1 MFSGS
6 NLLILYAA
14 LFIGVLL
21 LVEGL
26 YQIVIDVRSGPRAQ
40 INRRMK
46 MLESGSDPHQILQA
60 LRRKRTQPR
69 VGLGQALAIG
79 DSLERLITQAGL
91 SLPVGRLL
99 LWQAVFG
106 AMILAGLGLWTPVP
120 RAAAAIVAL
129 AATGGLPLL
138 YLRALKRRR
147 MKLFGEQLPA
157 ALDLLVR
164 SLRVGHPLS
173 AALGVVAQ
181 ELPDPIG
188 SEFGI
193 VVDEVTYGLDLQ
205 EAIDNMN
212 ERIDLPD
219 LRYMT
224 VAISIQ
230 HNSGGNLA
238 EILAGLSKV
247 IRDRFQMFRKVKAVS
262 AEGRLSAVF
271 LSVFPF
277 VLATLLW
284 LINPTYYSQVA
295 DDPMFPFLAGMT
307 VVLLVVNIF
316 VMRWLVNFRV

>member
-1 MFSGS
+1 MFADS

-26 YQIVIDVRSGPRAQ
+26 YQVVNDLRSGPRAQ

-46 MLESGSDPHQILQA
+46 MLESGSDPQQVLQA
-60 LRRKRTQPR
+60 LRRKRTRPR
-69 VGLGQALAIG
+69 EGLGLALLIYDG
-79 DSLERLITQAGL
+79 LERLITQAGL
-91 SLPVGRLL
+91 SIPAGRLL
-99 LWQAVFG
+99 GWQAVFG
-106 AMILAGLGLWTPVP
+106 VVIVAGLELWTALP
-120 RAAAAIVAL
+120 ALTAICVAL
-129 AATGGLPLL
+129 ALAGGLPLL
-138 YLRALKRRR
+138 YLRRTKRRR
-147 MKLFGEQLPA
+147 TRLFGEQLPA

-238 EILAGLSKV
+238 EILSGLSKV
-247 IRDRFQMFRKVKAVS
+247 IRARFQMFHKIKAVS
-262 AEGRLSAVF
+262 AEGRLSAIF
-271 LSVFPF
+271 LSGFPF
-277 VLATLLW
+277 ILAALLW
-284 LINPTYYSQVA
+284 LVNPTYYSQVA

-307 VVLLVVNIF
+307 VFLLIVNIF